1 MTYRKKLIEVALPLE
16 AINKESARE
25 KSIRHGH
32 PSTLHLWWARRPLA
46 ACRAVLFASLVDDP
60 SSRPDEFPTPE
71 AQEKERKRL
80 FEIIEQLVKWENV
93 TNKEV
98 LDAAKAEIL
107 KSTDGNPPSVLDP
120 FCGGGSIPLE
130 AQRLGLEAHGS
141 DLNPVAVL
149 ITKALIEIPPK
160 FANQPPVNPDSR
172 SKTISNPKSKK
183 AKNIESYGAQGL
195 AEDVRYYGQWMRD
208 EAFKRIGHL
217 YPKVNLPQ
225 EYGEQSVGR
234 VPRLE
239 GTANHGGEA
248 TVIAWLWART
258 VKCPNPACGCQMPL
272 VRSFK
277 LSTKKGKEAWV
288 EPVIDNSQKPPVV
301 NFEVKT
307 GKGKPPKPPKIG
319 RGAKF
324 RCLACGEIA
333 SEESIREEF
342 RNKRNQTQLI
352 GIVAE
357 GNKGR
362 IYLAPDKEHLAIAF
376 SAKPQWKP
384 EEEMNQQTSNL
395 VSGRGYGITH
405 WYEIYTKRQLVA
417 LTTFTDL
424 VKEVRENILA
434 DAIAAE
440 ISDNNLPL
448 CEGGVGA
455 TAYADAIVTYLAIAI
470 DRLSDRNSNICSWD
484 TGRDSTRN
492 TFARQAIPMTWD
504 FAEANPLSE
513 STGNFL
519 GAIDWVTKVI
529 ETSPCGAKGVVKQA
543 DATTSNLLN
552 YAKSIVV
559 CTDPPYYDNIGYA
572 DLSDFFYVWLRR
584 SLGSIYPDIFS
595 TITVPKEQELVAT
608 PYRFGGDKDKAKK
621 FFEDGLNKVF
631 TRMRQGVNPDYP
643 FSVFYAFKQTETEE
657 DDKDKAN
664 AFVASTG
671 WETML
676 EGLIK
681 AGFSITGT
689 LPMRTELSNRTVA
702 SGTNALASSIVLV
715 CRPRPENAP
724 STTRRKFV
732 TTLKRELPDALQ
744 KLQQGN
750 IAPVDLAQA
759 SIGPGMAIYSR
770 YSKVLESDGTRMSV
784 RTALQLINL
793 TLDDYLAEEEGEFD
807 AETRFALIWFKQYAF
822 NESSF
827 GEAETLSKAKN
838 TSVQGLV
845 DAGVLVAKA
854 GKVRLLRRDE
864 LLENWNPQTDKRL
877 TVWEATQYMIREL
890 QDGAGETSAA
900 RLLSQLGTIGEAARE
915 LAYRLYNICDRKGWS
930 SEGVAYNSLV
940 MSWSEISRL
949 AADSHEETPVQVALF

>member
-46 ACRAVLFASLVDDP
+46 TCRAVLFASLVDDP
-60 SSRPDEFPTPE
+60 SSRPDEFPTEE

-93 TNKEV
+93 TNQEV
-98 LDAAKAEIL
+98 LDAAKAEII
-107 KSTDGNPPSVLDP
+107 KSTDGNPPPVLDP

-141 DLNPVAVL
+141 DLNPVAVV
-149 ITKALIEIPPK
+149 ITKALIEIPPR

-172 SKTISNPKSKK
+172 SKTIPNPKSKTQNPK
-183 AKNIESYGAQGL
+183 FYYGAQGL
-195 AEDVRYYGQWMRD
+195 AKDVRYYGQWLRD
-208 EAFKRIGHL
+208 EAFKQIGHL

-225 EYGEQSVGR
+225 EYG
-234 VPRLE
+234 
-239 GTANHGGEA
+239 GTEA

-258 VKCPNPACGCQMPL
+258 VKCPNPVCGARMPL
-272 VRSFK
+272 VSSFK
-277 LSTKKGKEAWV
+277 LSTKKDKQVWIETIV
-288 EPVIDNSQKPPVV
+288 DESEQPPTIH
-301 NFEVKT
+301 FQVKT
-307 GKGKPPKPPKIG
+307 GKGKSPEPPKIG

-324 RCLACGEIA
+324 KCLACNQVAGEDN
-333 SEESIREEF
+333 IRAEF
-342 RNKRNQTQLI
+342 HAKRNNAQLI
-352 GIVAE
+352 TIVAE
-357 GNKGR
+357 SSKGR
-362 IYLAPDKEHLAIAF
+362 IYLPPDKLHIDVAI
-376 SAKPQWKP
+376 SAKPEWKP
-384 EEEMNQQTSNL
+384 EEEMNQETSNL

-405 WYEIYTKRQLVA
+405 WYEIFTNRQLVA
-417 LTTFTDL
+417 LTTFSDL
-424 VKEVRENILA
+424 VGEVREKVLA
-434 DAIAAE
+434 DAVAAG
-440 ISDNNLPL
+440 IPDDNLPL
-448 CEGGVGA
+448 CKDGKGA
-455 TAYADAIVTYLAIAI
+455 TAYADAVVTYLAIAV
-470 DRLSDRNSNICSWD
+470 DRLSDRNSTICSWD

-504 FAEANPLSE
+504 YAEANPLSN
-513 STGNFL
+513 STGNFM
-519 GAIDWVTKVI
+519 GAIDWITKVI
-529 ETSPCGAKGVVKQA
+529 EISPCGIQGVATQV
-543 DATTSNLLN
+543 DATTSDILH

-584 SLGSIYPDIFS
+584 SLSSIYPDLFR
-595 TITVPKEQELVAT
+595 TIAVPKEKELVAI
-608 PYRFGGDKDKAKK
+608 PYRFGGNKEKAKK

-631 TRMRQGVNPDYP
+631 MRMREGAHPDYP
-643 FSVFYAFKQTETEE
+643 FSVFYAFKQTETE
-657 DDKDKAN
+657 DDDENKINSA
-664 AFVASTG
+664 VSSTG

-681 AGFSITGT
+681 AGFTITGT

-715 CRPRPENAP
+715 CRPRPESAP
-724 STTRRKFV
+724 STTRRQFV

-744 KLQQGN
+744 KLKQGN

-770 YSKVLESDGTRMSV
+770 YSKVLESDGTKMPV
-784 RTALQLINL
+784 RKALQLINQM
-793 TLDDYLAEEEGEFD
+793 LDEYLVEQEGEFD
-807 AETRFALIWFKQYAF
+807 AETRFALIWFEQYTF
-822 NESSF
+822 KDGLF

-838 TSVQGLV
+838 TSVQGMV
-845 DAGVLVAKA
+845 EAGVLFAKA

-864 LLENWNPQTDKRL
+864 LPKDWNPQTDKHL
-877 TVWEATQYMIREL
+877 TVWEATQYMIRALLDE
-890 QDGAGETSAA
+890 GGETSAA
-900 RLLSQLGTIGEAARE
+900 ILLSQLGTIGEAARE
-915 LAYRLYNICDRKGWS
+915 LAYRLYNICERQGWA

-940 MSWSEISRL
+940 ISWSEISRL
-949 AADSHEETPVQVALF
+949 ATDVSEVTPLQMSLI